1 MANELITKL
10 DLDIKPFLDALRR
23 VASQV
28 QQLENIRPRINTRE
42 FQNLAN
48 TISKGNL
55 TVDVRLRINDNE
67 LNNLRR
73 NINAF
78 DPQIDLGINVNET
91 ELNQAQDSVNSLEA
105 SPIDLNV
112 QVNTEEIQR
121 SVNRFQELRSIV
133 QTIPPAREVILDTNA
148 PEVNEQI
155 NQVEEALIRVTNF
168 RGVEVE
174 IPFNEEEIISKLKL
188 TESAFQELDKLQV
201 VGLGFDDI
209 LDATE
214 AFQALTLQAEK
225 LGLEI
230 RDIPKFEFSSEGFE
244 RTAKLLNDLTV
255 ETANLRKE
263 TLQKFFPTLGA
274 DLLDDAKF
282 ADTLAE
288 SIERITSVLGKLP
301 ESSIKDITSGSEE
314 VLNELNEIEKGIREL
329 AAEKVGIPIELVN
342 VEKVIEEFGIVSNLA
357 NKDAN
362 VTITADTSDA
372 DKDVDSVNKKIN
384 EIPESKKT
392 TIFIPNANAV
402 NADLNS
408 IEKNVNDIPNQKNV
422 KINVDTAQAG
432 KSLTG
437 ATGFVG
443 QLGSGLLASFSGA
456 AIGAAIANFATQSVR
471 AISEAANR
479 ADELRDALELAFKQ
493 AGAQG
498 PTLAV
503 ALRDANQFAFELG
516 DNFGIS
522 IQRSQQLLSQVIGL
536 TGEFGATSEAITKAS
551 IGIETATNGLV
562 KAEVAAKLFSRSIGN
577 PEDQAALETLAKR
590 FPAIGEA
597 IKNATDP
604 AEKANAVI
612 SNLSGTFAAL
622 EEQSKGFSENLTLL
636 GEVGFGAISGAL
648 IPAFDAFS
656 PILESIRNLIAEN
669 ADAFA
674 DFGQRIT
681 RDFIEPFVN
690 QLLAVGPQ
698 FTTFFEGLFAAF
710 GPALQGN
717 FASLS
722 TTIQILGAAF
732 EYVGQILIGV
742 APLLQEIADLF
753 TNTLQT
759 IVQTITTDFEN
770 FSDALGL
777 TTNSANEAITPLTLL
792 DEAVTILS
800 IGIKT
805 LADNLEIFLVPALKL
820 VTLAM
825 LPQLTAIKTLQG
837 AYDGFAFVVRGL
849 SIDLDN
855 LTGKVLAFSTL
866 VFPPL
871 IGVLNLINNIKKAVG
886 TGVEPIADVTR
897 DFNSALQ
904 NERLQKYNLSVGDLI
919 KQSQGA
925 TRAKK
930 TLTSATKEGTA
941 AQKTELSELQKTI
954 NSFGLLTDRIE
965 ERYTIEIAKINQL
978 QKAEE
983 LKSTAGLSDIRKAKF
998 EQDKLNASITKS
1010 TQLQDAL
1017 KNSFGV
1023 AADELAGLV
1032 EQYLDSGDAGVFR
1045 IKVNPEKP
1053 EEAKRAVDEILK
1065 IYKNSLATESE
1076 KAEFSIR
1083 LKQIRIETNETAFT
1097 NEFNRLQNSINDQF
1111 RALETGITLPANFDV
1126 VAIRTSL
1133 EAFRDSAQQALVPFN
1148 AEIQKVEASIA
1159 QTAFLL
1165 DRLKESGIESGE
1177 EFKNYT
1183 DTLAGLQSQLIGL
1196 EKQTSVYN
1204 DVVQK
1209 TTDDIEKLG
1218 DRTEQ
1223 SIQNIGRTL
1232 AERSDFQ
1239 LTLELNAEG
1248 VRPGLIEIERDFNN
1262 SLNNLQTNFEIAK
1275 KRLEAQGLSTEALE
1289 ASQKNLLQNLG
1300 AQRELAI
1307 RQFRLQND
1315 AVFAITESLRTNLAS
1330 ALNPDTTQAKKAF
1343 DQRQEQLNNEAELLK
1358 INLDN
1363 QLITYQEYNASILE
1377 IEQQR
1382 ADSIKT
1388 LEEETAQ
1395 VRLDNLKKI
1404 ADDALPAI
1412 NNQLLESQTAFTSL
1426 LKDGSA
1432 AFEDVANKGLEV
1444 VGLIAAQSLAIAVQ
1458 QAQSLEE
1465 VQKAFVKTTINAIL
1479 RVLQAELV
1487 AAVLEAIFEDVKK
1500 AGSLGLITGAITG
1513 AALAVLFGAAE
1524 AKLIALL
1531 GYESGGYTG
1540 NGGTKEVAGVVH
1552 GQEFVMNAK
1561 GTKNNREALEWVNKT
1576 GGTFE
1581 QWVKGANKELGS
1593 EKYNMLSEQVL
1604 MNLDSRISNLER
1616 GKNELNINNY
1626 VDTKSMSS
1634 SINSLAYT
1642 MDSRLSSLEGTV
1654 DKAIRQNATL
1664 TRSANQLDVSVY
1676 SDPGTAI
1683 KYMKKIGKIKGLS

>member
-1 MANELITKL
+1 MANELITRL

-23 VASQV
+23 VSAQV

-55 TVDVRLRINDNE
+55 TVDVRLRVNDNE

-91 ELNQAQDSVNSLEA
+91 ELNQAQASVNSLEA

-148 PEVNEQI
+148 PETVQELTN
-155 NQVEEALIRVTNF
+155 VENKADDIFQAFAEPFTLQLDAGNF
-168 RGVEVE
+168 ESELQNIESKVVE
-174 IPFNEEEIISKLKL
+174 IRSLLDAPTGPIEFGALDTTVLDSALSKLEQLKQGVDVKFNEAE
-188 TESAFQELDKLQV
+188 
-201 VGLGFDDI
+201 
-209 LDATE
+209 ATE
-214 AFQALTLQAEK
+214 ALQQLDVQIERLFNNVKEGINVELNQQGIAALEADKNKIVQSIDELAQPVVIPVTTQGVPEAKSQLDSIDTTDLDKIVRIDLEGDAEFNNQIDK
-225 LGLEI
+225 AA
-230 RDIPKFEFSSEGFE
+230 EGF
-244 RTAKLLNDLTV
+244 T
-255 ETANLRKE
+255 
-263 TLQKFFPTLGA
+263 
-274 DLLDDAKF
+274 
-282 ADTLAE
+282 
-288 SIERITSVLGKLP
+288 KLP
-301 ESSIKDITSGSEE
+301 ET
-314 VLNELNEIEKGIREL
+314 
-329 AAEKVGIPIELVN
+329 
-342 VEKVIEEFGIVSNLA
+342 
-357 NKDAN
+357 
-362 VTITADTSDA
+362 
-372 DKDVDSVNKKIN
+372 
-384 EIPESKKT
+384 KKT
-392 TIFIPNANAV
+392 TILIPNQAQNIAQLNAV
-402 NADLNS
+402 
-408 IEKNVNDIPNQKNV
+408 EKNVNDIPNQKNV
-422 KINVDTAQAG
+422 KINVDTRGASQ
-432 KSLTG
+432 SLSG

-456 AIGAAIANFATQSVR
+456 AIGAAVASFATQSVR
-471 AISEAANR
+471 AIAQA
-479 ADELRDALELAFKQ
+479 ADEADGLQDALRLAFTQ
-493 AGAQG
+493 AGATETQL
-498 PTLAV
+498 PQ
-503 ALRDANQFAFELG
+503 ALQRANEFALELG

-522 IQRSQQLLSQVIGL
+522 IQRSQLLLSQVTGL
-536 TGEFGATSEAITKAS
+536 TGEFGNTSEAITKAAL
-551 IGIETATNGLV
+551 GIETATGGLV
-562 KAEVAAKLFSRSIGN
+562 KAETAAKLFSRSIGN

-597 IKNATDP
+597 IQSATDP

-612 SNLSGTFAAL
+612 SNLSGTFASL
-622 EEQSKGFSENLTLL
+622 EEQAQGFAENFRLLT
-636 GEVGFGAISGAL
+636 EVGVGTFATAL
-648 IPAFDAFS
+648 VPVFDAFV
-656 PILESIRNLIAEN
+656 PILENIRNLIAEN
-669 ADAFA
+669 ADEFA
-674 DFGQRIT
+674 AFGQRVVQ
-681 RDFIEPFVN
+681 DFINPFVN
-690 QLLAVGPQ
+690 QLLALGPQ
-698 FTTFFEGLFAAF
+698 LRTFFEGLLAAF
-710 GPALQGN
+710 GPAVQGN

-722 TTIQILGAAF
+722 TTIQVLGLAF
-732 EYVGQILIGV
+732 EYVGEILIRV
-742 APLLQEIADLF
+742 APLLQDIANLF
-753 TNTLQT
+753 TNTLKT
-759 IVQTITTDFEN
+759 IVETITTDFN
-770 FSDALGL
+770 DFAGALGL
-777 TTNSANEAITPLTLL
+777 TGDKANETLTPLGLL
-792 DEAVTILS
+792 DEIVSVLS
-800 IGIKT
+800 IGVKT
-805 LADNLEIFLVPALKL
+805 LADNLEFILVPALKL
-820 VTLAM
+820 VELA
-825 LPQLTAIKTLQG
+825 LTPQLLGLRLLNGLYESVASAASSLGTSLDGLATRITAFG
-837 AYDGFAFVVRGL
+837 A
-849 SIDLDN
+849 
-855 LTGKVLAFSTL
+855 L

-871 IGVLNLINNIKKAVG
+871 LGVLNLINNIKKAVG

-897 DFNSALQ
+897 DFNSSLQ
-904 NERLQKYNLSVGDLI
+904 FERLQKYGLSMSEVG
-919 KQSQGA
+919 KQTVKTTGGL
-925 TRAKK
+925 K
-930 TLTSATKEGTA
+930 TLNKVQGESNAV
-941 AQKTELSELQKTI
+941 QKTAVSELQKTI
-954 NSFGLLTDRIE
+954 DAFGLLTDRIE
-965 ERYTIEIAKINQL
+965 ERYTIEIAKINQR
-978 QKAEE
+978 QKVAEAA
-983 LKSTAGLSDIRKAKF
+983 SATGLSAVKAAEF
-998 EQDKLNASITKS
+998 EQEKLNASIQKS
-1010 TQLQDAL
+1010 VNLQKAL
-1017 KNSFGV
+1017 KDSFGV
-1023 AADELAGLV
+1023 AADELSTLV
-1032 EQYLDSGDAGVFR
+1032 QQYLDSGDAGVFR
-1045 IKVNPEKP
+1045 IKVDAEKP
-1053 EEAKRAVDEILK
+1053 EEAKRAVDAILK
-1065 IYKNSLATESE
+1065 IYKDSLATESE
-1076 KAEFSIR
+1076 KAEFAIR
-1083 LKQIRIETNETAFT
+1083 LRQIRIETDETAFV

-1126 VAIRTSL
+1126 VGIRTSL
-1133 EAFRDSAQQALVPFN
+1133 EAFRDSAQQALAPFN
-1148 AEIQKVEASIA
+1148 AEIEKVEASIA

-1183 DTLAGLQSQLIGL
+1183 DTLAGLQSQLIAL

-1232 AERSDFQ
+1232 AQRSDFE

-1262 SLNNLQTNFEIAK
+1262 SLNTLNSSYESAK
-1275 KRLEAQGLSTEALE
+1275 KRLESEGLSTESLE
-1289 ASQKNLLQNLG
+1289 AAQKNLLQNLG

-1315 AVFAITESLRTNLAS
+1315 AVFAITEALRTNLAS
-1330 ALNPDTTQAKKAF
+1330 ALNPDNSQAKKAF
-1343 DQRQEQLNNEAELLK
+1343 DTRQEQLNNEAELLK

-1395 VRLDNLKKI
+1395 VRLDSLKRI

-1412 NNQLLESQTAFTSL
+1412 NNQLLETQTAFTSL
-1426 LKDGSA
+1426 LQNGSA

-1524 AKLIALL
+1524 AKLVALL

-1540 NGGTKEVAGVVH
+1540 NVGTKEVAGVVH

-1616 GKNELNINNY
+1616 GRNDLNINNY